1 MKALFGIAG
10 SGFSR
15 SAITR
20 STLCLSIATA
30 LAMPAA
36 LPTLTPGA
44 AVEKTAEQTN
54 VQKNSSF
61 YNGTTS
67 ERAAASCWEAKQANP
82 EAKSGAYWLYTPAMS
97 APTQFYCDQETDGG
111 GWVKIAEGRDGWTEG
126 YEGQGDPAQLYSSAA
141 PASSGLTLNQDQV
154 RPYSSLPAATT
165 PVQLSGTTISEL
177 LNGTSPQDLTDG
189 YRFRRVLNTSGTKWQ
204 EVTVQRRQ
212 TSEWTWALRADAIW
226 SNAVVQNPDE
236 FSAYNENG
244 RRDWADGTWQDHL
257 LRGQDNGFKALL
269 FEEMPKQDYRI
280 GFRYG
285 KNSPI
290 SQDGSEPSM
299 SDSRNSYI
307 YTKEGTTQSALGYT
321 QMFLRPKLTQSDL
334 KLTQIG
340 VKGTEASQRRKLP
353 NSRSAT
359 WRWRTS
365 SATSSG
371 KTDEMHT
378 YVEAI
383 TEVKH
388 DENSST
394 VFIGGDFKYLES
406 SRGEVVNQSNIAGFD
421 PKTGELRRDFHLTL
435 NGQVKAVEALPNNR
449 LAIGGYFTTV
459 NGRPFS
465 GFVVVDASTGE
476 VAPEWENVSISNR
489 IKGNELVVKT
499 IHRQGDYV
507 YIGGSFT
514 HVKESENSGVA
525 YSRNIARFKLG
536 APSNGV
542 PGIVSIDRDWRQVF
556 NGTVNGISASKDN
569 SHVYVAGYFTWLNG
583 ALAYR
588 VADITENLQKGGN
601 WSYQNS
607 EIPAGANVNDLMHET
622 KVWGFQFDVQD
633 TGSGV
638 WVGGT
643 EHLISRYD
651 KSDMRPT
658 YTAITREGGDF
669 QDLHLDKER
678 NTLYGACH
686 CGDFLYQN
694 SHTKRAPLT
703 ESTVIHSVKLVAAFD
718 PETGKMLP
726 EFAPAIKGD
735 HGFGIWES
743 FVDSTGTLWV
753 GGDIHRTLGVN
764 GVQNTVGFARFEQR
778 DVTPPATPQ
787 NLKVE
792 LKNDKDALTWD
803 SVTDSGTVRYQVLRD
818 DRPIA
823 TVSGTSYEVEHRD
836 GAHYFVRAVDASNN
850 FSASTGVQISPVRP
864 TPEATASESPIE
876 TPTARPSESPAESPS
891 AEATASE
898 SPAETPTASPTAE
911 NPKTEEPQPDPAPK
925 EQVVLPYGSTW
936 NYVVSDR
943 TPNRAKAWKYDFH
956 FSLED
961 LATTSWNK
969 GRAPIGLGAGN
980 FNTRVPIR
988 YSRVYNNIYAYTTIN
1003 LTRDQAS
1010 RDLKLTTYADDA
1022 VAVAVN
1028 GQEVGRAGFGTK
1040 LPLWNTAVATRSVS
1054 AEQAQKTPVT
1064 FTVPAS
1070 QLKAGTN
1077 LIAVEVHGAR
1087 GGWFTRTGVSFD
1099 LQAIVTAAAQ
1109 NQEKPAAQNNE
1120 NGERAATAENAQQGR
1135 SVRTVREG
1143 VGTRV
1148 PLSARRG

>member
-1 MKALFGIAG
+1 MKALFGITG

-15 SAITR
+15 SAMTR

-30 LAMPAA
+30 LALPAS
-36 LPTLTPGA
+36 LPTLAPGA

-54 VQKNSSF
+54 VQKDSSF

-82 EAKSGAYWLYTPAMS
+82 EAKSGAYWLYTPTMS

-154 RPYSSLPAATT
+154 RPFSSLPAATT
-165 PVQLSGTTISEL
+165 PVQLSGTTINKL
-177 LNGTSPQDLTDG
+177 LNGMSPQDLADG

-204 EVTVQRRQ
+204 EVTVQRHQ
-212 TSEWTWALRADAIW
+212 TSEWTWALRANAFW
-226 SNAVVQNPDE
+226 SNAVVQNPEE
-236 FSAYNENG
+236 FSAYNDNS
-244 RRDWADGTWQDHL
+244 RRDWHDVTWQDHM

-285 KNSPI
+285 KDAPI
-290 SQDGSEPSM
+290 AQDGTVPSM
-299 SDSRNSYI
+299 SDARNSYI
-307 YTKEGTTQSALGYT
+307 YTTEGTSQSAFGYT
-321 QMFLRPKLTQSDL
+321 QMFLRPKLTQNDL
-334 KLTQIG
+334 KLTEIG
-340 VKGTEASQRRKLP
+340 SQGTEASHRRALP

-365 SATSSG
+365 SKTSSG
-371 KTDEMHT
+371 KTDELHT

-394 VFIGGDFKYLES
+394 VFIGGDFMNLES
-406 SRGEVVNQSNIAGFD
+406 SSGEVVNQSNIAGFD
-421 PKTGELRRDFHLTL
+421 PKTGELRRDFHLTV

-449 LAIGGYFTTV
+449 LAVGGYFTKV
-459 NGRPFS
+459 NGRDFS
-465 GFVVVDASTGE
+465 GFVVVDATTGE
-476 VAPEWENVSISNR
+476 IAPEWESVSISNR
-489 IKGNELVVKT
+489 IQGDELVVKT
-499 IHRQGDYV
+499 IHRRGDYV

-514 HVKESENSGVA
+514 HVKESDNAGIA

-542 PGIVSIDRDWRQVF
+542 PGIVSVDREWRQAF
-556 NGTVNGISASKDN
+556 NGTVNGISTSEDN

-583 ALAYR
+583 GLAYR
-588 VADITENLQKGGN
+588 VADITEDQQKGGH
-601 WSYQNS
+601 WVYQNS
-607 EIPAGANVNDLMHET
+607 EVPPGANVSDLIHET

-643 EHLISRYD
+643 EHLISRYN

-658 YTAITREGGDF
+658 YTAITLTGGDF
-669 QDLHLDKER
+669 QDLHLDQER
-678 NTLYGACH
+678 KTLYGACH
-686 CGDFLYQN
+686 CGDFLYQD
-694 SHTKRAPLT
+694 SHTKRAPLP
-703 ESTVIHSVKLVAAFD
+703 ESSVIHSVKLVAAFD

-726 EFAPAIKGD
+726 EFSPAIKGD

-743 FVDSTGTLWV
+743 FVDSTGALWV
-753 GGDIHRTLGVN
+753 GGDIHHTLGVN
-764 GVQNTVGFARFEQR
+764 GIQNTVGFARFEQR

-787 NLKVE
+787 NLKVN
-792 LKNDKDALTWD
+792 LKDDKDSLTWD
-803 SVTDSGTVRYQVLRD
+803 PVSDSDTVRYQILRG

-823 TVSGTSYEVEHRD
+823 TVSGTSYEVDHRD
-836 GAHYFVRAVDASNN
+836 NAHYFVRAVDTSDNY
-850 FSASTGVQISPVRP
+850 SASTGVQIAPSRLNP
-864 TPEATASESPIE
+864 TPAP
-876 TPTARPSESPAESPS
+876 PESPS
-891 AEATASE
+891 
-898 SPAETPTASPTAE
+898 PIK
-911 NPKTEEPQPDPAPK
+911 PKPEEPQPTPTPK
-925 EQVVLPYGSTW
+925 EQIVLPYGSTW
-936 NYVVSDR
+936 NYVVSDKA
-943 TPNRAKAWKYDFH
+943 PNRAKAWKYNFH

-961 LATTSWNK
+961 LANATWHE
-969 GRAPIGLGAGN
+969 GRAPIGLGYGK
-980 FNTRVPIR
+980 FNTRVPVHR
-988 YSRVYNNIYAYTTIN
+988 YRPYNNIYAYTTID

-1010 RDLKLTTYADDA
+1010 RDLVLTTYADDA

-1028 GQEVGRAGFGTK
+1028 GQEVGRAGFGTRAA
-1040 LPLWNTAVATRSVS
+1040 LWNTTVAVHGVS
-1054 AEQAQKTPVT
+1054 ADQAQKTPVT

-1087 GGWFTRTGVSFD
+1087 SGWFTRPGVSFD
-1099 LQAIVTAAAQ
+1099 LQATVTAAVPNPAD
-1109 NQEKPAAQNNE
+1109 PAAENE
-1120 NGERAATAENAQQGR
+1120 ADGERAATAENAQQGR
-1135 SVRTVREG
+1135 GVRTVRDG
-1143 VGTRV
+1143 AGTRV
-1148 PLSARRG
+1148 PLAARRS